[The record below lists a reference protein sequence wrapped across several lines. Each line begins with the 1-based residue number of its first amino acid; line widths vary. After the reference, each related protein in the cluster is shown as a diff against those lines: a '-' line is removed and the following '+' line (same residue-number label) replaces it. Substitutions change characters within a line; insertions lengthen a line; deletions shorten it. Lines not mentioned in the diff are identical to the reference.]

1 MLLIKL
7 KIKNR
12 NDILNDV
19 IREGKKYP
27 KGWNAFFGYDN
38 KRFSRDL
45 YLMNNN
51 SGLYFLKEY
60 DKNPFE
66 TIGIGGKIARKI
78 DDDIDI
84 NISKNHSKFGIIQGD
99 FQKIL
104 TNLEKG
110 INPEKIF
117 NSALSGKKNYGMS
130 IPVRGKASSSID
142 FIRKLN
148 NNFSD
153 NHKKINNRFEKIA
166 DEDGLYRSYE

>member
-1 MLLIKL
+1 L

-12 NDILNDV
+12 NEILSDV
-19 IREGKKYP
+19 IRDGKKYP
-27 KGWNAFFGYDN
+27 DGWKAFFGYDN

-78 DDDIDI
+78 DENI
-84 NISKNHSKFGIIQGD
+84 NINLPKSHSKFGIIQGD

-104 TNLEKG
+104 KNLEKG

-130 IPVRGKASSSID
+130 IPIRGKASSSID
-142 FIRKLN
+142 FIKKIN
-148 NNFSD
+148 NDFS
-153 NHKKINNRFEKIA
+153 NYHKKINNRFEKIA
-166 DEDGLYRSYE
+166 KEDGLYRSYD

>member
-1 MLLIKL
+1 M

-12 NDILNDV
+12 NEILNDV
-19 IREGKKYP
+19 IREGKKHP
-27 KGWNAFFGYDN
+27 KGWNAFFGIDN
-38 KRFSRDL
+38 KRLSRDL

-84 NISKNHSKFGIIQGD
+84 DISKPQGNFGIIQGD
-99 FQKIL
+99 FHKIL
-104 TNLEKG
+104 KNLEKG
-110 INPEKIF
+110 INPEKIL

-130 IPVRGKASSSID
+130 IPVQGKASSSID
-142 FIRKLN
+142 FIKKIN
-148 NNFSD
+148 NDFSEY
-153 NHKKINNRFEKIA
+153 HKKINNRFEKIA
-166 DEDGLYRSYE
+166 YEEGVYRGYD

>member
-1 MLLIKL
+1 M

-12 NDILNDV
+12 NEILSDV
-19 IREGKKYP
+19 IRDGKKHP
-27 KGWNAFFGYDN
+27 DGWNAFFRYDN
-38 KRFSRDL
+38 KRLSRDL

-66 TIGIGGKIARKI
+66 TIGIGGRIARKI
-78 DDDIDI
+78 DDDINI
-84 NISKNHSKFGIIQGD
+84 NVSKHQGNFGIIQGD

-104 TNLEKG
+104 KNLEKG
-110 INPEKIF
+110 INPEKIL

-142 FIRKLN
+142 FIKKIN
-148 NNFSD
+148 NDFPKY
-153 NHKKINNRFEKIA
+153 HKRINNRFEKIA
-166 DEDGLYRSYE
+166 NEDGLYRSYD

>member
-1 MLLIKL
+1 L

-12 NDILNDV
+12 TDILNDV
-19 IREGKKYP
+19 IRDGKKYP
-27 KGWNAFFGYDN
+27 DGWNAFFGYDD

-51 SGLYFLKEY
+51 SGIYFLKEY

-78 DDDIDI
+78 DDDINI
-84 NISKNHSKFGIIQGD
+84 NTPKHHSNFGIIQGD

-104 TNLEKG
+104 KNLEKG
-110 INPEKIF
+110 INPEKIL

-142 FIRKLN
+142 FFN
-148 NNFSD
+148 
-153 NHKKINNRFEKIA
+153 KINNIFPNYHRKINSRFEKIA
-166 DEDGLYRSYE
+166 YEDGLYRSYE